1 MMLIENALVI
11 TMNSALEIIK
21 DGAIV
26 IDGNRIVAVGRTADL
41 ARRDDIGEVID
52 ATRKLVIP
60 GLIDAHVHLL
70 HCLVRGL
77 CADMDLLDY
86 IKMCSGPNYSTIN
99 EEEAYVASM
108 LGCIESIK
116 SGTTCLIDNSIAA
129 SQRWRAVIDQLLA
142 GVADSGLRAI
152 GAPSYIDLDSGQRKQ
167 SAGMVKTTE
176 QVLSDYEW
184 LFEKWHQKLDGRIK
198 IWGSP
203 NNLLYCTTESLVQ
216 VAELAHSYGAGIHT
230 HTLESR
236 SQNRLLEERFGKSY
250 VEVFEELGVLNEK
263 FHVVHGV
270 WLTESDI
277 KLLKKSGAKV
287 IHNPESN
294 MILSSG
300 IAPVTKLLENN
311 VVVGLGCDACICN
324 NNLDMIETMRFAALL
339 QKVHTL
345 RPDSLTA
352 MQVLRM
358 ATIGGATALGMEEEI
373 GSIEVGKKADLA
385 IIDCDQPNM
394 VPMHDPVAN
403 LVYSSNAGN
412 VDTVIVDGKVLMR
425 NRVLTFI
432 DEQQFLNTCRDKAVT
447 LMSRFP

>member
-1 MMLIENALVI
+1 MILIKNALII
-11 TMNSALEIIK
+11 TMNSAADIIK
-21 DGAIV
+21 DGAVV
-26 IDGNRIVAVGRTADL
+26 IDGSRIVAVGRM
-41 ARRDDIGEVID
+41 DDIGPEYETSDVID
-52 ATRKLVIP
+52 ATGKLVIP

-77 CADMDLLDY
+77 CADKDLLDY

-99 EEEAYVASM
+99 EEEAYVASL

-129 SQRWRAVIDQLLA
+129 TERWRSVIDQLLA
-142 GVADSGLRAI
+142 AVGESGMRAI
-152 GAPSYIDLDSGQRKQ
+152 GAPSYIDFDSGQRKQ
-167 SAGMVKTTE
+167 SAGMVKTTA

-184 LFEKWHQKLDGRIK
+184 LFEKWHNKLNGRIM

-203 NNLLYCTTESLVQ
+203 NNLLYCTTDSLVQ
-216 VAELAHSYGAGIHT
+216 VAKLASSYGAGIHT

-236 SQNRLLEERFGKSY
+236 PQNKLLEERFGKSY
-250 VEVFEELGVLNEK
+250 VEVFDELGVLNEK

-270 WLTESDI
+270 WLSDSEI
-277 KLLKKSGAKV
+277 KLLKSSGAKV
-287 IHNPESN
+287 VHNPESN

-300 IAPVTKLLENN
+300 IAPITKLLENN
-311 VVVGLGCDACICN
+311 LIVALGCDACICN
-324 NNLDMIETMRFAALL
+324 NNLDMIEAMRFAALL

-345 RPDSLTA
+345 KPDAISA
-352 MQVLRM
+352 MQALRM
-358 ATIGGATALGMEEEI
+358 ATIDGARALGLEEEI
-373 GSIEVGKKADLA
+373 GSLEVGKKADIA

-412 VDTVIVDGKVLMR
+412 VDTVIVDGKVLMK
-425 NRVLTFI
+425 NRVLTFVN
-432 DEQQFLNTCRDKAVT
+432 EQKFLALCKEKAVN
-447 LMSRFP
+447 LLSRFP